1 VEELKLPENAIVVS
15 GYAERRVD
23 PDVCRVAAAVSEHAG
38 TERQAY
44 DRCATRSNELV
55 EALRAAAGEEGRV
68 SAPGVLVTARWDYK
82 KSRQAG
88 FDAVSEVR
96 VRAPV
101 DSAGPIGQAAMEA
114 GADRLGRF
122 AFEVSDLQTRREEL
136 LADAVAAARRKAER
150 LAAAAGREL
159 GAVTAIVEDAA
170 GAGEPMPFLA
180 AAAAAAP
187 RAAGAAPA
195 PEPDVA
201 APDQTI
207 RASVTV
213 SFDLAG

>member
-23 PDVCRVAAAVSEHAG
+23 PDVCRVVAAVSEHAG
-38 TERQAY
+38 TERHAY

-55 EALRAAAGEEGRV
+55 EALRAAVGEDGRV
-68 SAPGVLVTARWDYK
+68 SAPGVLVTARWNYR

-88 FDAVSEVR
+88 FDAISEVR

-122 AFEVSDLQTRREEL
+122 TFEVSGLEARREEL

-159 GAVTAIVEDAA
+159 GAVTAIVEHAA
-170 GAGEPMPFLA
+170 TGTQPMPYV
-180 AAAAAAP
+180 AAAAAP
-187 RAAGAAPA
+187 MAAGAAPA
-195 PEPDVA
+195 PEA
-201 APDQTI
+201 EIRAPDQTI
-207 RASVTV
+207 QASVTV
-213 SFDLAG
+213 AFDLA